1 MKLSS
6 NPTPSARSF
15 IRLKLSERGERER
28 NEERYERE
36 EARSPPALRLEAP
49 IRFLG
54 RLERAH
60 RGEQERKRQDELD
73 NLAQNSDNDGVEIT
87 GTHDLLLLK
96 KRPAYSKWNDCIGPF
111 CFFRLTRGFP
121 RLRQANESAI
131 AKPERRRTFS
141 HALLRVATPHLRPEF
156 HPVETSSDAAPPARV
171 STG

>member
-1 MKLSS
+1 MLRGRFAFSGSRGMFPRLRQANESAIAKPETRLNILHTTLPGVSS
-6 NPTPSARSF
+6 NTTPSAQSF

-60 RGEQERKRQDELD
+60 RGEQERKRQDKLD
-73 NLAQNSDNDGVEIT
+73 NCAQNSDNDGVEIT

-121 RLRQANESAI
+121 RLRQAKN
-131 AKPERRRTFS
+131 PQWQT
-141 HALLRVATPHLRPEF
+141 
-156 HPVETSSDAAPPARV
+156 
-171 STG
+171 

>member
-1 MKLSS
+1 MFPRLRQANESAIAKPETRLNILHTTSPGVSS
-6 NPTPSARSF
+6 NTTPSAQSF

-121 RLRQANESAI
+121 RLRQAKN
-131 AKPERRRTFS
+131 PQWQT
-141 HALLRVATPHLRPEF
+141 
-156 HPVETSSDAAPPARV
+156 
-171 STG
+171 